1 MAFLTSP
8 KQDFQQFGRLRDQ
21 KRDLPG
27 LLLLTLARA
36 GLGLANERPLK
47 EIDIP
52 IHLDGG
58 SGGRSGRERDRPD
71 GETVVI
77 RHPV

>member
-1 MAFLTSP
+1 MAFLESP
-8 KQDFQQFGRLRDQ
+8 KRDFQQFGRLRDQ

-58 SGGRSGRERDRPD
+58 SAGEPTRTRPP
-71 GETVVI
+71 
-77 RHPV
+77 RW